1 MLQQPIY
8 SLFIRLIPESFLV
21 FYSIYLL
28 TNSKTDFKKI
38 FISSI
43 IGGIGIYIVRLLPIH
58 FGVHTILAIIL
69 YIVLAVNINKIDIHK
84 AIAGTLIST
93 VLCFIADVLLVVF
106 YTGVLKFPSEMVSN
120 QSLLAVIASVPS
132 LIIFYL
138 ILKIF
143 VYIKGLRV
151 KNEQN

>member
-21 FYSIYLL
+21 FYSIHLL
-28 TNSKTDFKKI
+28 TNSKIDFKKLL
-38 FISSI
+38 ISAI
-43 IGGIGIYIVRLLPIH
+43 IGGIGIYIARLLPIH

-69 YIVLAVNINKIDIHK
+69 YIVLAVNINKIDMNK

-93 VLCFIADVLLVVF
+93 VLCFISDVILVVF
-106 YTGVLKFPSEMVSN
+106 YTSILKLPSEMVSN
-120 QSLLAVIASVPS
+120 QTLLAVIASVPS
-132 LIIFYL
+132 LIILYL
-138 ILKIF
+138 ILRIF